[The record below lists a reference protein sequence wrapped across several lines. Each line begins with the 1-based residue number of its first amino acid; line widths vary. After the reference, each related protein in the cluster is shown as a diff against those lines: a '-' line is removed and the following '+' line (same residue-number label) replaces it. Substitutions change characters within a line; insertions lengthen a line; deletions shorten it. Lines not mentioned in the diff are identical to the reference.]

1 MALRNLE
8 VVVTVVD
15 KASKDLEK
23 IEGKVKGTGDAAK
36 KANVDFTGFNR
47 TLFATTAFVGT
58 FIKAFG
64 SLTKSFE
71 EGSELDRLSN
81 QFERVLGPK
90 GELFT
95 QISGLTDASI
105 DKFEAMREGISL
117 RSLGIVG
124 SVEQVADIMAKSG
137 VAAKLAGKDSGEGI
151 KAYSEF
157 LKDGSESHLEFL
169 NLIAKTN
176 PALQAQMAILH
187 KVGGVMGGVISTQTR
202 LALGQSLLNAAVRG
216 NLKGFRD
223 LRDILLDAKQN
234 FALFRGELG
243 RLLLTALGPIVDKIS
258 LFMLKLSMTID
269 HIRKNEKNLVF
280 LTKAVLLATGAVL
293 GLAGA
298 LGTLRLA
305 TIALSSLGLGL
316 PRLLFLVVSLT
327 SAFLGITH
335 SADSFIDRLKIFAG
349 FVKGVWQLVTSL
361 DRKTGIAQIDDDL
374 KKLLEKNGIF
384 VFAQNVARAISVVKT
399 VVEDM
404 IDAFKWSAKMLDNI
418 FGGIARS
425 FISLIGKFKE
435 PWEHFWID
443 DSLNPVQKF
452 LRSFLVVGT
461 TFGTIFAAVFV
472 KSVLGK
478 VAGGLLSK
486 MPVIGKLFGGKSGGP
501 RGTKSDPIYI
511 RSADSM
517 AKSLTK
523 GAMDIVKWLRPVF
536 GPLIEF
542 LAPVIKLFKDLSVTA
557 EYLADYGFAGLRY
570 ALSETLMPI
579 IEGLGTVITD
589 VVAPILVFGSAIY
602 GAVQGIMDGM
612 DGFKAF
618 FQGIFDLGKAV
629 SDVVLNFIESNKYL
643 MAVVEG
649 FKSVAHGIY
658 VVVSEL
664 FRFTKFLVTEMPVL
678 LMKLI
683 AQGFRNILGFAG
695 LGAGG
700 AGSWMTNLAKKLS
713 PGSFTEPDATNKD
726 QNTAGGSGEKTNISI
741 PAGANDSQEDTINA
755 LGEHLKTITGSQRK
769 QTQQTIEDALRQDSA
784 GGSAITADEMA
795 NIMKDASTDQVS
807 VLQRIEANTR
817 NGGPSGAVANRR
829 GP

>member
-23 IEGKVKGTGDAAK
+23 IENKVRDTGKAAAK
-36 KANVDFTGFNR
+36 SNVDFTGFNR

-58 FIKAFG
+58 FIKAFS

-71 EGSELDRLSN
+71 AGSELDRLSN

-90 GELFT
+90 GDLFT
-95 QISGLTDASI
+95 QISNLTDASI

-117 RSLGIVG
+117 RSLGIVH
-124 SVEQVADIMAKSG
+124 STEQVADIMAKSG

-151 KAYSEF
+151 KAYSDF

-187 KVGGVMGGVISTQTR
+187 KAGGMMGGVISTQAR

-258 LFMLKLSMTID
+258 TLALKMSMFID
-269 HIRKNEKNLVF
+269 NVRKNEKNLVF
-280 LTKAVLLATGAVL
+280 LTKAILVTTGAVL

-316 PRLLFLVVSLT
+316 PRLLFLVVSLG

-335 SADSFIDRLKIFAG
+335 KADSFIDRLKVFAG

-361 DRKTGIAQIDDDL
+361 DRKTGISQIDDDI

-384 VFAQNVARAISVVKT
+384 VFAQNVARAISVVQT
-399 VVEDM
+399 VVKDM
-404 IDAFKWSAKMLDNI
+404 IDAFRYAAKTLDFL
-418 FGGIARS
+418 FGGMARK
-425 FISLIGKFKE
+425 FVQLVEKFKE

-443 DSLNPVQKF
+443 ESLSPIEKF
-452 LRSFLVVGT
+452 IRGFTVLGT
-461 TFGTIFAAVFV
+461 TFGTLFAGLFI

-486 MPVIGKLFGGKSGGP
+486 VPIIGKLFGGGRGPSG
-501 RGTKSDPIYI
+501 RKSDPIYT
-511 RSADSM
+511 RAADSIG
-517 AKSLTK
+517 KSLLGGIKSVGGT
-523 GAMDIVKWLRPVF
+523 LF
-536 GPLIEF
+536 EPLMKF
-542 LAPVIKLFKDLSVTA
+542 LAPVTKLFGELNTVLEYTA
-557 EYLADYGFAGLRY
+557 EYGLQGLRY
-570 ALSETLMPI
+570 ALGELIEPI
-579 IEGLGTVITD
+579 LALGKTVLTD
-589 VVAPILVFGSAIY
+589 VVAPLMVFGSALY
-602 GAVQGIMDGM
+602 GAIQGIAETFD
-612 DGFKAF
+612 DWKSF
-618 FQGIFDLGKAV
+618 FGGIMDLGKAV
-629 SDVVLNFIESNKYL
+629 AGVVIQFIESQKYL
-643 MAVVEG
+643 MMFVKAVG
-649 FKSVAHGIY
+649 TVA
-658 VVVSEL
+658 SEL
-664 FRFTKFLVTEMPVL
+664 FRFAKFMVTEMPIV

-683 AQGFRNILGFAG
+683 AMGFKNIFGWLGI
-695 LGAGG
+695 GAGTLG
-700 AGSWMTNLAKKLS
+700 KEMSALAKKWS
-713 PGSFTEPDATNKD
+713 PTSFPDTGIPTAEEDKKK
-726 QNTAGGSGEKTNISI
+726 QNTAGMDGDKTNISI
-741 PAGANDSQEDTINA
+741 PDTPGAGDQEAQINM
-755 LGEHLKTITGSQRK
+755 LGEHLKTLSGSQRAA
-769 QTQQTIEDALRQDSA
+769 TQRTIEDALRSDSA
-784 GGSAITADEMA
+784 GGSAITAEEMQK
-795 NIMKDASTDQVS
+795 IMDNSNSDQVS
-807 VLQRIEANTR
+807 VLQKIEANTR
-817 NGGPSGAVANRR
+817 TPTGGALQNRR